1 MIFLL
6 NHGGFLSS
14 QGFVGNEIRK
24 YIINGI
30 IEDGHFLI
38 YVLSMKSSFPVE
50 FTNYL
55 LNQINIRFLYAK
67 YRSKIQNTQLN
78 RRLLIRNY
86 FGLEVQF

>member
-14 QGFVGNEIRK
+14 QVMVSWGNETRK

-38 YVLSMKSSFPVE
+38 NVRSMKSSFPVK
-50 FTNYL
+50 FTNRM
-55 LNQINIRFLYAK
+55 LNQINICFFVMPDFTF
-67 YRSKIQNTQLN
+67 IGGWVVN
-78 RRLLIRNY
+78 
-86 FGLEVQF
+86 F